1 MYPRNAS
8 SPPSIAIG
16 AIYLLADGTQVTA
29 GASVRV
35 KTGTGS
41 WAAGGGTLSCDSTS
55 GTWEYVPT
63 QAETNAAS
71 FMIAVYKTGCT
82 QATITVVTTASDTA
96 GYGGVDWGLVRQATA
111 TVALSNTSIAS
122 VSGAVGS
129 VTGSVGSIAGVS
141 FPSNFSLLGIN
152 SSGHVSRVTLVDTTT
167 TNADMRGTD
176 GAALASVWTPTV
188 AGRID
193 DNISTRLAS
202 ASYTAPLT
210 SGQTAG
216 AVWDALLSGHT
227 VAGSFGQ
234 RLTRSDSPSAGNQIK
249 ITSSGHV
256 AAVVHDAEP
265 DSIPEDAFIS
275 GALSA
280 RVIAANAIT
289 AAKVAS
295 DVSDEIAATVDSVL
309 TAAHGA
315 GSWSAGGSGSG
326 AYTLTITVTD
336 GTNPLQNATVRVAEG
351 VTTLT
356 QTTNASG
363 VATFSV
369 DAATWAVAITKG
381 GYSFT
386 PTTLVVS
393 GNQSQTYAMTAV
405 VIPSPPSAAT
415 STVAVTCYNELT
427 TIEPGAKLY
436 VKQTGIPA
444 GSTDTAFDG
453 TEKEYTANGSGLV
466 VLTLWRN
473 ATYQIRRG
481 TSKQATSFTP
491 TTATYSISS
500 IIGSP

>member
-1 MYPRNAS
+1 MYPKNAS
-8 SPPSIAIG
+8 SPPAIAVG
-16 AIYLLADGTQVTA
+16 AIYLLADGTQVTS

-41 WAAGGGTLSCDSTS
+41 WGAGGGTLSCDSTS
-55 GTWEYVPT
+55 GTWEYTPT

-71 FMIAVYKTGCT
+71 FMVAVYKAACT

-96 GYGGVDWGLVRQATA
+96 GYGGLDWGLVRQASTA
-111 TVALSNTSIAS
+111 VNLSATTFSTSQQVAS
-122 VSGAVGS
+122 VSGNVGGSVASVTGAVGS
-129 VTGSVGSIAGVS
+129 VTGSVGGNVAGSVGSISGVT
-141 FPSNFSLLGIN
+141 FPTNFGVLGIN
-152 SSGHVSRVTLVDTTT
+152 SSGHVSRVVLCDTTT
-167 TNADMRGTD
+167 TNSDMRGTD
-176 GAALASVWTPTV
+176 GAALASAWTATRAGYLDSVLIAANSNRTV
-188 AGRID
+188 LV
-193 DNISTRLAS
+193 T
-202 ASYTAPLT
+202 
-210 SGQTAG
+210 
-216 AVWDALLSGHT
+216 
-227 VAGSFGQ
+227 GS
-234 RLTRSDSPSAGNQIK
+234 N
-249 ITSSGHV
+249 HV

-265 DSIPEDAFIS
+265 DSIPEDAFIT

-280 RVIAANAIT
+280 RVIASNAIT

-295 DVSDEIAATVDSVL
+295 DVSDEIAATVNTVL
-309 TAAHGA
+309 SASHGA
-315 GSWSAGGSGSG
+315 GAWGAQGSGSG

-336 GTNPLQNATVRVAEG
+336 GAIPLQNATVRVAEG
-351 VTTLT
+351 VTALT

-363 VATFSV
+363 IATFAV

-427 TIEPGAKLY
+427 TIESGAKLY
-436 VKQTGIPA
+436 VKQTGVPA
-444 GSTDTAFDG
+444 GSTDTAYDG

-481 TSKQATSFTP
+481 TSKQAQSFTP

>member
-1 MYPRNAS
+1 MYPKNS
-8 SPPSIAIG
+8 SNPPPIAIG
-16 AIYLLADGTQVTA
+16 AIYLLADGTQVTT

-41 WAAGGGTLSCDSTS
+41 WGAGGGTLSCDSTS
-55 GTWEYVPT
+55 GTWEYTPT
-63 QAETNAAS
+63 QGETNAAS
-71 FMIAVYKTGCT
+71 FMIAVYKTACT

-96 GYGGVDWGLVRQATA
+96 GYGGLDWGQVRQQGA
-111 TVALSNTSIAS
+111 TVGLS
-122 VSGAVGS
+122 G
-129 VTGSVGSIAGVS
+129 
-141 FPSNFSLLGIN
+141 
-152 SSGHVSRVTLVDTTT
+152 TTIGTCT
-167 TNADMRGTD
+167 TNTDMRGTD
-176 GAALASVWTPTV
+176 NAALASNWTATRAGYLDSVLIAANSNRTV
-188 AGRID
+188 LV
-193 DNISTRLAS
+193 T
-202 ASYTAPLT
+202 
-210 SGQTAG
+210 
-216 AVWDALLSGHT
+216 
-227 VAGSFGQ
+227 GS
-234 RLTRSDSPSAGNQIK
+234 N
-249 ITSSGHV
+249 HV

-265 DSIPEDAFIS
+265 NSIPEDAFIT

-295 DVSDEIAATVDSVL
+295 DVSDEIAATVNTVL
-309 TAAHGA
+309 SASHGA
-315 GSWSAGGSGSG
+315 GAWGAQGSGSG

-336 GTNPLQNATVRVAEG
+336 GTSPLQNATVRVAEG
-351 VTTLT
+351 VTALA

-363 VATFSV
+363 IATFAV

-386 PTTLVVS
+386 PTTLAVS

-415 STVAVTCYNELT
+415 STVAITCYNELT
-427 TIEPGAKLY
+427 ATESGAKLY

-444 GSTDTAFDG
+444 GSTDTAYDG
-453 TEKEYTANGSGLV
+453 TEKEYTADGSGLV

-481 TSKQATSFTP
+481 ASKQATSFTP
-491 TTATYSISS
+491 TSATYSISS

>member
-1 MYPRNAS
+1 MYPKNAA
-8 SPPSIAIG
+8 SPPAIAIG
-16 AIYLLADGTQVTA
+16 AIYLLADGTQVTS

-41 WAAGGGTLSCDSTS
+41 WGAGGGTLSCDSTS
-55 GTWEYVPT
+55 GTWEYTPT

-71 FMIAVYKTGCT
+71 FMVAVYKTACT
-82 QATITVVTTASDTA
+82 QATITVVTTASDTP
-96 GYGGVDWGLVRQATA
+96 GYGGLDWGLVRQASTA
-111 TVALSNTSIAS
+111 VNLSATTISTSQQVAS
-122 VSGAVGS
+122 VSGDVGGITG
-129 VTGSVGSIAGVS
+129 VTFPATVASPTNITAATGVVLAGVTHTGARI
-141 FPSNFSLLGIN
+141 PN
-152 SSGHVSRVTLVDTTT
+152 VTLVDTTT
-167 TNADMRGTD
+167 TNTDMRGTD
-176 GAALASVWTPTV
+176 GAALASAWTATRAGYLDSVLIAANSNRTV
-188 AGRID
+188 QV
-193 DNISTRLAS
+193 T
-202 ASYTAPLT
+202 
-210 SGQTAG
+210 
-216 AVWDALLSGHT
+216 
-227 VAGSFGQ
+227 GS
-234 RLTRSDSPSAGNQIK
+234 N
-249 ITSSGHV
+249 HV
-256 AAVVHDAEP
+256 ASVVHDAEP
-265 DSIPEDAFIS
+265 DSIPEDAFIT

-280 RVIAANAIT
+280 RVIASNAIT

-295 DVSDEIAATVDSVL
+295 DVSDEIAATVDAVL

-351 VTTLT
+351 VTALT

-363 VATFSV
+363 IATFAV

-386 PTTLVVS
+386 PTTLAVS
-393 GNQSQTYAMTAV
+393 GNQSQTYTMTAV

-427 TIEPGAKLY
+427 TIEAGAKLY
-436 VKQTGIPA
+436 VKQTGVPA
-444 GSTDTAFDG
+444 GSTDTAYDG
-453 TEKEYTANGSGLV
+453 TEKEYTADGSGLV

-481 TSKQATSFTP
+481 TSKQAQSFTP